1 MADYTERFSEVAAYL
16 GGINPASYNSE
27 QNSGYVSL
35 ANYHRAVIIIH
46 AGVLGQDVDVD
57 VEAAQDTSGTGP
69 GSFDSASKDI
79 TLTATTDNNT
89 VSVIEI
95 RTEELDI
102 AGGDDCINLEM
113 TPAGSS
119 SIFGAQIWGLVP
131 RFAPVAT
138 TNLDSVTD

>member
-1 MADYTERFSEVAAYL
+1 MYTARFSEQAAYL
-16 GGINPASYNSE
+16 GGINPASYSAE

-35 ANYHRAVIIIH
+35 ANYHRTVIIIH

-69 GSFDSASKDI
+69 GSFNSAGKDI

-95 RTEELDI
+95 RTDELDI

-113 TPAGSS
+113 TPAGAS
-119 SIFGAQIWGLVP
+119 SIFGAQIWGFEP
-131 RFAPVAT
+131 RYAPAAT